1 MKLTVPVAALLKALQ
16 LVIGAVERRQTMP
29 ILANVLLM
37 TMNQQLLVIATDTE
51 LELISAIPLPAKS
64 KIPALTFTTSG
75 RKLLDICRTLPEDG
89 EIELELNEER
99 ERIVI
104 ALGASRFTLTTLP
117 AASFPRIPEQNCIV
131 QFSTKQQVLRTLAE
145 KTYFAIPQQSSRHF
159 LLGMFLEIKDGVT
172 KAAASD
178 GHRLA
183 LYGIKTEADKKSF
196 AQVIIPRKGVLELIR
211 LLENSEENI
220 SISLNENYIRI
231 IGHNFVYTSKL
242 IAGKFPNYAKL
253 IPQANDKAIT
263 INRHALK
270 QAITRVSILSNEI
283 FRNIRLQLQT
293 NTLRL
298 ITNNPEQEEAVED
311 LAVTYR
317 GDKFDTIF
325 NANYFLDILNS
336 LETDEVLLSLK
347 DNESGAT
354 LEEVKGKNE
363 CVYVLMPIRR

>member
-1 MKLTVPVAALLKALQ
+1 MKLIVPVVQLLKALQ
-16 LVIGAVERRQTMP
+16 LIIGAVERRQTMP
-29 ILANVLLM
+29 ILANVLL
-37 TMNQQLLVIATDTE
+37 TTVEQQLFVIATDTE
-51 LELISAIPLPAKS
+51 LELISTIELPQKI
-64 KIPALTFTTSG
+64 KIPDFTISG
-75 RKLLDICRTLPEDG
+75 RKLLDICRTLPEKGDV
-89 EIELELNEER
+89 ELELNEER
-99 ERIVI
+99 ERVII

-117 AASFPRIPEQNCIV
+117 AASFPRIPEQTCIV
-131 QFSTKQQVLRTLAE
+131 QFSTQQKVLRMLAE

-159 LLGMFLEIKDGVT
+159 LLGMFLEIKDSVI

-183 LYGIKTEADKKSF
+183 LYGMKTAADKKAF

-211 LLENSEENI
+211 LLENSEEEV

-231 IGHNFVYTSKL
+231 IGRDFVYTSKL

-253 IPQANDKAIT
+253 IPQTNDKTIT
-263 INRHALK
+263 LKREALK

-283 FRNIRLQLQT
+283 FRNIRLQLQP

-311 LAVTYR
+311 LTVGYR
-317 GDKFDTIF
+317 GEKFETIF
-325 NANYFLDILNS
+325 NVNYFLDILNS
-336 LETDEVLLSLK
+336 LETEEVMLALK

-354 LEEVKGKNE
+354 LEEVHGKNE